1 MEKINDHVK
10 EDKGIYDNNLNQ
22 PCAICVN
29 KEIKELH
36 EVIFMWWL
44 PIREQRT
51 PMWVLLLRIAYCG
64 LEGSVTRY
72 HLILRF
78 YRIYYLNLIW
88 KVVY

>member
-1 MEKINDHVK
+1 M
-10 EDKGIYDNNLNQ
+10 
-22 PCAICVN
+22 
-29 KEIKELH
+29 
-36 EVIFMWWL
+36 WL

-51 PMWVLLLRIAYCG
+51 PMWVLLLRIAHCG
-64 LEGSVTRY
+64 LEGSVTHY

>member
-1 MEKINDHVK
+1 M
-10 EDKGIYDNNLNQ
+10 
-22 PCAICVN
+22 
-29 KEIKELH
+29 
-36 EVIFMWWL
+36 WL

-64 LEGSVTRY
+64 LVGSVTRY

>member
-1 MEKINDHVK
+1 MEKVNDHVK
-10 EDKGIYDNNLNQ
+10 EDQGINDNNLNQ
-22 PCAICVN
+22 PCAICTVN

-36 EVIFMWWL
+36 EVILMWL

-64 LEGSVTRY
+64 LVGSVTRY